1 VRYLQASLFAACF
14 AAGWWVN
21 GLYHDSTRLASELAA
36 RTVMEAAMSRESTI
50 AATLETRLQE
60 LKANETT
67 IIREQIK
74 VVDRPVYRNV
84 CLDGDGVRIAN
95 AAKNGTSSAKPT
107 DPVQDAE

>member
-1 VRYLQASLFAACF
+1 MIWLHAAALSACF

-21 GLYHDSTRLASELAA
+21 GLYHDSISLASELAA
-36 RTVMEAAMSRESTI
+36 RSVMEAAMSRESTI

-95 AAKNGTSSAKPT
+95 AAKNGTSAAKPT
-107 DPVQDAE
+107 DPVQDAK

>member
-1 VRYLQASLFAACF
+1 MIWLHAAAISACF

-36 RTVMEAAMSRESTI
+36 RTVIDAAMSRESSI

-74 VVDRPVYRNV
+74 VVNRPVYRNV

-95 AAKNGTSSAKPT
+95 AAKNGTNAAKPT
-107 DPVQDAE
+107 DPMQDAE